1 MQAFAHHDV
10 FGRHLA
16 VHNHRPALAA
26 GAAARVDRAGAGLG
40 RMIDPLALLAT
51 ALGLIAVDELARP
64 GILSS
69 GRSRSLHALAVL
81 LCAGVTLL
89 GVVVAVMGTW
99 LPAAVL
105 VVLLASALTLVS
117 NIKRDVLGEPL
128 VFTDFALV
136 GAVFRHPQFYLS
148 ALRPWHVAVL
158 GLGFAALVG
167 AVLLLATIDLTSRLY
182 GVAIAGTGVISLKAF
197 LAAAAWGPLAD
208 KPDLERDVRA
218 HGLIATLLVYWRYW
232 KRQTP
237 PPPST
242 QPVVT
247 GEADALLIVIQC
259 ESFADPQALF
269 GADEPP
275 LPGLAAARSQ
285 AWLAGR
291 LAVSGFGA
299 YTMRTE
305 FGVLFGVPEQM
316 LGLQRFD
323 PFLTAEKAAGWALP
337 NRLSCGEWTSTFV
350 HPHDMRFYGR
360 DRLMPAVGFDRI
372 VGQDAF
378 PAPAT
383 DDGRYVTDAAVCDWL
398 LSHAASARG
407 RQFVYAVTIENHG
420 PWSAGGAGPAA
431 NKADYLRLL
440 ARSDDLLARLIAELP
455 RLARPVTLCF
465 FGDHRPS
472 IPGISIPGGDR
483 HTPFVIVKFGA
494 QGVVF
499 RRGHQDQTLTPS
511 ELHSAILDALSSGGG
526 Q

>member
-1 MQAFAHHDV
+1 
-10 FGRHLA
+10 
-16 VHNHRPALAA
+16 
-26 GAAARVDRAGAGLG
+26 
-40 RMIDPLALLAT
+40 MIDPLALLAT

-64 GILSS
+64 GMLSA
-69 GRSRSLHALAVL
+69 GRPRSVRGLAAL
-81 LCAGVTLL
+81 LCAGATLL
-89 GVVVAVMGTW
+89 GAVVAVMGTW
-99 LPAAVL
+99 LPAAAL
-105 VVLLASALTLVS
+105 VVLLAGALTLVS

-167 AVLLLATIDLTSRLY
+167 VVLLLATGNVTSRLY
-182 GVAIAGTGVISLKAF
+182 GLGLAGIAATSLKAL
-197 LAAAAWGPLAD
+197 LAAEAWRQLAED
-208 KPDLERDVRA
+208 PDLERDVRA
-218 HGLIATLLVYWRYW
+218 HGLLATLLVYWRYW
-232 KRQTP
+232 KRQAP

-242 QPVVT
+242 QPAVT

-337 NRLSCGEWTSTFV
+337 NRLARGEWTSTFV

-360 DRLMPAVGFDRI
+360 DRLMPAAGFDRI
-372 VGQDAF
+372 VGEDAF
-378 PAPAT
+378 PAPRA
-383 DDGRYVTDAAVCDWL
+383 DEGRYVTDAAVCDWL
-398 LSHAASARG
+398 LAYAATTVG

-420 PWSAGGAGPAA
+420 PWSAGGEGPTA
-431 NKADYLRLL
+431 NKAEYLRLL
-440 ARSDDLLARLIAELP
+440 AHSDDLLARLMAELP
-455 RLARPVTLCF
+455 RLERPVTLCF

-483 HTPFVIVKFGA
+483 HTPFVIVKFGS
-494 QGVVF
+494 QGVAF
-499 RRGHQDQTLTPS
+499 RPGHQDQTLKPS
-511 ELHSAILDALSSGGG
+511 ELQGAILGALSSGTG